1 MDAGSSVF
9 MPPAGAGA
17 LLNDLDLICVDCDA
31 PFRFT
36 ISEQRFYAE
45 RGIKQPVRCPSCR
58 AERRAE
64 RNAALI
70 SNYEAVR
77 DATTW
82 TEHQASSA
90 GYGLTVGAPKQQRG
104 PRQTYRATCSSC
116 GKPTELPFQP
126 RGGRPVYCRECFN
139 ARRGR

>member
-1 MDAGSSVF
+1 
-9 MPPAGAGA
+9 MPPGGAGA
-17 LLNDLDLICVDCDA
+17 PLNDLELICVDCDA

-45 RGIKQPVRCPSCR
+45 RGIRQPVRCQDCR

-82 TEHQASSA
+82 TEHQASSN

-104 PRQTYRATCSSC
+104 PRQTFRATCSSC